1 MFKSGGLMKVSV
13 VGSRN
18 ILTVDLHKYLPSNTS
33 EIISGGSVGVD
44 ACAKNYAQNNRIK
57 FTQLLPNF
65 ELYGR
70 SAPLKRNDLLVD
82 SADKVIAFWDG
93 KSRGTKHVIDYAKK
107 RGADLTVYMPSGET
121 AVHSGGRFKKLGQN
135 EL

>member
-1 MFKSGGLMKVSV
+1 MKVSV

-44 ACAKNYAQNNRIK
+44 TCAKNYAQNNRIK

-93 KSRGTKHVIDYAKK
+93 KSRGTKFVIDYCRKIEKEYRLYLQHA
-107 RGADLTVYMPSGET
+107 
-121 AVHSGGRFKKLGQN
+121 
-135 EL
+135 